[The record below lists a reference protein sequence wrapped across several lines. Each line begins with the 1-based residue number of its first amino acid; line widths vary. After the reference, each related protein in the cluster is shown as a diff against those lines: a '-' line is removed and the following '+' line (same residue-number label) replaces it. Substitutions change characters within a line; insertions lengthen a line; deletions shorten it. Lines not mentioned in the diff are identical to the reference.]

1 MPHLSKMLFL
11 VLAVL
16 VVQTPA
22 ARPDETAKE
31 LLERAY
37 KAHGG
42 FEKLSKF
49 KATTVKGKGI
59 IYLPVAEVSFT
70 SEGAAQLPD
79 KFKSV
84 LQFEINGM
92 KVTQLQMLVGGKA
105 TILLNGAPQELTDK
119 VTNEMKEQV
128 YVEQVT
134 SLVPLR
140 EPAYALTAL
149 GESKIDGQPS
159 LGIKVSSKGHR
170 DVSLYFDKKTALL
183 VKAAY
188 KAFDPN
194 ADKEVTQEQTYR
206 DYKDQDG
213 VKYAAKSV
221 VMQDDKKF
229 MDIEVTEY
237 KSLEKLD
244 NSVFKP

>member
-1 MPHLSKMLFL
+1 MMHRSRTLLL
-11 VLAVL
+11 VLSVFVL
-16 VVQTPA
+16 QATA
-22 ARPDETAKE
+22 ARADETAKE
-31 LLERAY
+31 LLERAF

-42 FEKLSKF
+42 YEKLSKL
-49 KATTVKGKGI
+49 KATTVKGKGTI
-59 IYLPVAEVSFT
+59 FLPVAEVSFT

-84 LQFEINGM
+84 LSFEVAGN
-92 KVTQLQMLVGGKA
+92 KVTQVQMLVGDKA
-105 TILLNGAPQELTDK
+105 TILLNGAPQELSEK
-119 VTNEMKEQV
+119 VIKEMKEQI

-140 EPAYALTAL
+140 EAGYTLTAL
-149 GESKIDGQPS
+149 GESKVDGQPS
-159 LGIKVSSKGHR
+159 MGIKITSKGHR
-170 DVSLYFDKKTALL
+170 DVSIYFDKKTALV

-194 ADKEVTQEQTYR
+194 ADKEVMQEQYYR

-213 VKYAAKSV
+213 TKYAAKSV

-229 MDIEVTEY
+229 MEIEVTEY